1 MLIIVAFI
9 IAVGAIIFSF
19 KFNSKNM
26 EKIENIPNSIVFA
39 YGNEYNL
46 KKEGDKIELKYVPG
60 LNAAAMERNGIKG
73 VAPKTMQINISE
85 FQEIWDKILILDFKK
100 YQNLTEKDTVPVLSQ
115 PGEGMLT
122 SIKIEINGNVLVD
135 RFFAGPDNTLSEELA
150 KPLDEINNLI
160 AGMINK
166 K

>member
-1 MLIIVAFI
+1 MRSVILIIVAFI
-9 IAVGAIIFSF
+9 IAIVAIVFSF

-39 YGNEYNL
+39 YGNEYSL

-60 LNAAAMERNGIKG
+60 LSAAATER
-73 VAPKTMQINISE
+73 VAPKTIQISISE
-85 FQEIWDKILILDFKK
+85 FQEIWDKIRILDFER
-100 YQNLTEKDTVPVLSQ
+100 YQNLTEKDITPVLAQ
-115 PGEGMLT
+115 PGEGMST

-135 RFFAGPDNTLSEELA
+135 RFFAGPDNILSEELA

-166 K
+166 N